1 MFHSKCFYLSILL
14 HVLQPTRFNLSIYLS
29 IYPSKIVSHTT
40 RFYCLSIYVY
50 FTQSVS
56 MYLSILLRVF
66 HSTYLG
72 VLIYLSFYDC
82 VSHSTRFYLSIH
94 LRVFHSTCFYLSIHP
109 SFYGYYTLPITLY
122 AFQCIPLFAQL
133 VAWRKRASECD
144 PANWKKRQNR
154 KFISK
159 FDAGGGSCQQ
169 LPHAHHHTHW
179 QIRVSRQVQDSK
191 KLVIFSP
198 VRSISSTQ
206 RWTWINR

>member
-1 MFHSKCFYLSILL
+1 MFLSILL

-29 IYPSKIVSHTT
+29 IYPSKIVSHST

-50 FTQSVS
+50 FTLRVS

-82 VSHSTRFYLSIH
+82 VSLCSHNLSPD
-94 LRVFHSTCFYLSIHP
+94 VSE
-109 SFYGYYTLPITLY
+109 
-122 AFQCIPLFAQL
+122 
-133 VAWRKRASECD
+133 RASECD

-154 KFISK
+154 KLISK

>member
-1 MFHSKCFYLSILL
+1 MFLSILL
-14 HVLQPTRFNLSIYLS
+14 HVLQPTRFNLSIYLP
-29 IYPSKIVSHTT
+29 IYPSKIVCLTPRVSI
-40 RFYCLSIYVY
+40 CLSIYVY
-50 FTQSVS
+50 FT
-56 MYLSILLRVF
+56 LRV
-66 HSTYLG
+66 
-72 VLIYLSFYDC
+72 
-82 VSHSTRFYLSIH
+82 SI
-94 LRVFHSTCFYLSIHP
+94 YLSIHP
-109 SFYGYYTLPITLY
+109 STGITLY
-122 AFQCIPLFAQL
+122 LSHSTRFNVSLCSHNLSPD
-133 VAWRKRASECD
+133 VSERASECD

-154 KFISK
+154 KLISK

>member
-82 VSHSTRFYLSIH
+82 VSLCSHNLSPD
-94 LRVFHSTCFYLSIHP
+94 VSE
-109 SFYGYYTLPITLY
+109 
-122 AFQCIPLFAQL
+122 
-133 VAWRKRASECD
+133 RASECD

-154 KFISK
+154 KLISK

-169 LPHAHHHTHW
+169 LPHAHHHTDTLTN
-179 QIRVSRQVQDSK
+179 QSFATSARFQKTCNFLPPS
-191 KLVIFSP
+191 
-198 VRSISSTQ
+198 RSISSTQ

>member
-1 MFHSKCFYLSILL
+1 MFLSILL

-50 FTQSVS
+50 FTLRVS

-82 VSHSTRFYLSIH
+82 VSLCSHNLSPDVSERVSAI
-94 LRVFHSTCFYLSIHP
+94 LRIEKNAKTENLFP
-109 SFYGYYTLPITLY
+109 SLMQVAAVVNSCHTHTTTL
-122 AFQCIPLFAQL
+122 
-133 VAWRKRASECD
+133 
-144 PANWKKRQNR
+144 
-154 KFISK
+154 
-159 FDAGGGSCQQ
+159 
-169 LPHAHHHTHW
+169 THW

-191 KLVIFSP
+191 KLVIFCPPRGASQVLNGGP
-198 VRSISSTQ
+198 GLTGKSSQ
-206 RWTWINR
+206 H